1 METNKISLI
10 GLGKLGLPLLSTFAK
25 NGQKI
30 IGIDIDVNKI
40 NTLKNNE
47 LPFNEPNLKEY
58 LISGKENIEYSD
70 TFRNIV
76 NNVDIAI
83 ILVNTPSDNKGEF
96 SNKYIFNALD
106 GICEN
111 LKNTEKKD
119 FLFIISSTVMPGS
132 HNQIIQTIENA
143 QKEIKNLNHFV
154 TKDLQDSNFFF
165 VEFLILKN
173 AFYLKKNLSTI

>member
-1 METNKISLI
+1 MNTNKISLI

-30 IGIDIDVNKI
+30 IGIDVDVNKI
-40 NTLKNNE
+40 NILKNNE

-58 LISGKENIEYSD
+58 LISSRENIEYSD
-70 TFRNIV
+70 SFKGIV
-76 NNVDIAI
+76 NNVDVAI
-83 ILVNTPSDNKGEF
+83 ILVNTPSDVEGEF

-111 LKNTEKKD
+111 LKNSEKKD

-132 HNQIIQTIENA
+132 HNDIINTINA
-143 QKEIKNLNHFV
+143 NYDIIKDNMMMQQEIIGINNSAK
-154 TKDLQDSNFFF
+154 Q
-165 VEFLILKN
+165 
-173 AFYLKKNLSTI
+173 